1 MLKTVGKKYAGGAAG
16 KAGGQTEEYVKD
28 HHEELE
34 AKAGE
39 EYDDVKAQAQE
50 QFDSA
55 KQVSA
60 PSQWRPGP
68 GLALTLIVDVVQNIP
83 VLRLASVSQLQLGT

>member
-1 MLKTVGKKYAGGAAG
+1 MSHMQQPNATPQMSETGRPAPKHEDSMLKTVGKKYAGGAAG

-55 KQVSA
+55 KQTWSKIF
-60 PSQWRPGP
+60 PCCG
-68 GLALTLIVDVVQNIP
+68 
-83 VLRLASVSQLQLGT
+83 